1 MSHSK
6 DGCTAISSLPSGMV
20 FTVHL
25 REFLTWSGGGHHASL
40 LFAPDVPASV
50 SLSSTGPMMG
60 ILRGANFPVNSC
72 LIPPGARLLIFS
84 DGVFEIWRDKHAG
97 IGPPA
102 SAILR
107 L

>member
-1 MSHSK
+1 
-6 DGCTAISSLPSGMV
+6 
-20 FTVHL
+20 
-25 REFLTWSGGGHHASL
+25 
-40 LFAPDVPASV
+40 VPASV

-72 LIPPGARLLIFS
+72 LIAPGARLLIFS
-84 DGVFEIWRDKHAG
+84 DGCLKSGVTSMPG
-97 IGPPA
+97 IGPLA